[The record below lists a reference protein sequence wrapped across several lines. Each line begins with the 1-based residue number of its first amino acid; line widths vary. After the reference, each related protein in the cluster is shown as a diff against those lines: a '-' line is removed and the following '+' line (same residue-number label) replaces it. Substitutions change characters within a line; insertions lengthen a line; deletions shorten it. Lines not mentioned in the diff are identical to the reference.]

1 MDKNGNGVCIF
12 AYNNEQLDYAKF
24 ASVVSKFVKRNMKNN
39 QVALITN
46 EGTENWMKQSLSQQ
60 TIDYCFD
67 YVIITKDEHI
77 SNPRVHHDSPWSE
90 FTAQFQNSNKHKV
103 IEYTPFERTLLI
115 DTDFIVQNNFYD
127 YIFETNTPV
136 AMHRTAEYLGGEL
149 PYQDEMMLNRAG
161 INHWWSTVVYFDQS
175 EHSKMFFDIWSHVKD
190 NWEYYSLLYQFPKS
204 LFRTDFCVSIASHMI
219 NGFQNEVFMD
229 DFKSTPLLNMDQK
242 DDIVKLNSLN
252 DFVFLKHNRLEAWK
266 NILCRHTNTNMH
278 LMNKRAFDRQIEN
291 INTMFEE
298 NSSV

>member
-12 AYNNEQLDYAKF
+12 AYNNEQLDYVKF

-39 QVALITN
+39 AVALITN
-46 EGTENWMKQSLSQQ
+46 EGTENWMKQSLSKEI
-60 TIDYCFD
+60 IDYCFD
-67 YVIITKDEHI
+67 YIIITNEEHI
-77 SNPRVHHDSPWSE
+77 SNPRVHHDSPWTE
-90 FTAQFQNSNKHKV
+90 FTAQFQNSNKHKI

-115 DTDFIVQNNFYD
+115 DTDFVVQNNFYD
-127 YIFETNTPV
+127 YIFETDTPI

-149 PYQDEMMLNRAG
+149 PYQDEMMLNSAG

-175 EHSKMFFDIWSHVKD
+175 EYSKMFFDIWSHVKD

-204 LFRTDFCVSIASHMI
+204 LFRTDFCVSIASHML
-219 NGFQNEVFMD
+219 NGFQNETFLD
-229 DFKSTPLLNMDQK
+229 DFKGMPLFNMDQK
-242 DDIVKLNSLN
+242 DDIIKLNSLD
-252 DFVFLKHNRLEAWK
+252 DFIFLKHNRLEAWK

-291 INTMFEE
+291 INTMFKE